1 MREQCL
7 LEFDFADPYMVQKR
21 NENQLALG
29 ELKKR
34 ITELDLIADDVQR
47 QTELVIGLLAGKAVA
62 LTSIELLP
70 SKTPKIPC
78 QSRTFQ

>member
-1 MREQCL
+1 M

-34 ITELDLIADDVQR
+34 ITELDSIADDVQR
-47 QTELVIGLLAGKAVA
+47 QTELVIGLLAGEK
-62 LTSIELLP
+62 LSIACEVL
-70 SKTPKIPC
+70 STV
-78 QSRTFQ
+78 SM

>member
-47 QTELVIGLLAGKAVA
+47 QTELVIGLLAGKGFSRA
-62 LTSIELLP
+62 SI
-70 SKTPKIPC
+70 
-78 QSRTFQ
+78 